1 MMESY
6 LFNKF
11 SQNELKQAQGN
22 EEESAI
28 VDEQNNTDEQEDEN
42 SSYIL
47 GYN

>member
-1 MMESY
+1 MESY

-11 SQNELKQAQGN
+11 SQNELKQAQTN
-22 EEESAI
+22 EEESAT
-28 VDEQNNTDEQEDEN
+28 VEEQSNTDELEDEN